1 MARRTPVAE
10 VRRLL
15 LDVTPLRAVPAFRR
29 LWLGST
35 LSGLGSQLTTFA
47 VTLQVYRT
55 TGSSAAV
62 GLLAVVT
69 LVPTLAVGL
78 LGGVVAD
85 STDRR
90 RLLLLTGAAQ
100 TLLSLA
106 LAAQALGGGSLPVVF
121 TLSAVSAVLSGLQVP
136 AQRTVAPALL
146 GAALLPSG
154 LALSQTSFQLA
165 LVGGPSLA
173 GLLTAAGGVRLCYLL
188 DAVTFLAALVAVWR
202 LPALPPAGGAARR
215 SPTAVLEGLRFVRDR
230 PAVGGAL
237 LSDLLATALAMP
249 FSVLPALTATRF
261 AGDPRVLGLLGSA
274 PAVGGVLAMALS
286 GFVGDLHRPGR
297 ALLVTGGAW
306 GLGLAAAG
314 LAPGLPLVLAALA
327 VAGAADTLSVVLRT
341 TVVQLSTPDRLRG
354 RLSSLEYVVGVGG
367 PQLGNARGGL
377 VASLTSPA
385 TSLVTG
391 GLAVVAALA
400 LLAVRCPPLAARLE
414 PVPEDAGGA

>member
-1 MARRTPVAE
+1 MA
-10 VRRLL
+10 RLL
-15 LDVTPLRAVPAFRR
+15 LDVTPLRTVPAFRR
-29 LWLGST
+29 LWLGAT
-35 LSGLGSQLTTFA
+35 LSGVGSQLTTFA
-47 VTLQVYRT
+47 VTLQVFRT

-62 GLLAVVT
+62 GLLAVTT
-69 LVPTLAVGL
+69 LVPTLVVGL

-90 RLLLLTGAAQ
+90 RLLLATGAAQ
-100 TLLSLA
+100 TLVSLA
-106 LAAQALGGGSLPVVF
+106 LVGQALAGGSLTAVF
-121 TLSAVSAVLSGLQVP
+121 GLSVVSAVLSGLQVP

-154 LALSQTSFQLA
+154 LALTQTSFQLA

-188 DAVTFLAALVAVWR
+188 DAATFLAALVAVWR

-215 SPTAVLEGLRFVRDR
+215 RPAAVLDGLRFARDR

-249 FSVLPALTATRF
+249 FSVLPALTAARF

-274 PAVGGVLAMALS
+274 PAVGGVLAMGLS
-286 GFVGDLHRPGR
+286 GFVRHLERPGR
-297 ALLVTGGAW
+297 ALLVTGTVW

-314 LAPGLPLVLAALA
+314 VAPGLPLVLAALA

-391 GLAVVAALA
+391 GLAVVVALA
-400 LLAVRCPPLAARLE
+400 LLAGGCRPLSAALPRD
-414 PVPEDAGGA
+414 PADT